1 MVTDFGFDHQR
12 PLSDA
17 RMPGNENLSPKAPT
31 FGTRQNAIWRI
42 LMHSQRLLQEIE
54 ILPPELQKQVSDFV
68 VFLRK
73 QQQKQIIKKR
83 TVGEYK
89 DKIVIHE
96 DFDEPLGDEFWL
108 GEK

>member
-1 MVTDFGFDHQR
+1 
-12 PLSDA
+12 
-17 RMPGNENLSPKAPT
+17 
-31 FGTRQNAIWRI
+31 
-42 LMHSQRLLQEIE
+42 MHGQQLLHEIE

-73 QQQKQIIKKR
+73 QQQKQHVKKR

-96 DFDEPLGDEFWL
+96 DFDEPLGDDFWL
-108 GEK
+108 CEQ

>member
-1 MVTDFGFDHQR
+1 
-12 PLSDA
+12 
-17 RMPGNENLSPKAPT
+17 
-31 FGTRQNAIWRI
+31 
-42 LMHSQRLLQEIE
+42 MHGQQLLHEIE

-73 QQQKQIIKKR
+73 QQQKQFVNKR

-96 DFDEPLGDEFWL
+96 DFDEPLGDDFWL
-108 GEK
+108 GV

>member
-1 MVTDFGFDHQR
+1 
-12 PLSDA
+12 
-17 RMPGNENLSPKAPT
+17 
-31 FGTRQNAIWRI
+31 
-42 LMHSQRLLQEIE
+42 MHGQQLLHEIE

-68 VFLRK
+68 IFLRK
-73 QQQKQIIKKR
+73 KHQKQSIKMK

-96 DFDEPLGDEFWL
+96 DFDEPLGDDFWL

>member
-1 MVTDFGFDHQR
+1 
-12 PLSDA
+12 
-17 RMPGNENLSPKAPT
+17 
-31 FGTRQNAIWRI
+31 
-42 LMHSQRLLQEIE
+42 MHSQELLQEIE

-68 VFLRK
+68 GFLRK
-73 QQQKQIIKKR
+73 QHQKQLIKKR

>member
-1 MVTDFGFDHQR
+1 
-12 PLSDA
+12 
-17 RMPGNENLSPKAPT
+17 
-31 FGTRQNAIWRI
+31 
-42 LMHSQRLLQEIE
+42 MHGQQLLHEIE

-73 QQQKQIIKKR
+73 QQQKQFVKKR

-96 DFDEPLGDEFWL
+96 DFDEPLGDDFWL
-108 GEK
+108 GKQ

>member
-1 MVTDFGFDHQR
+1 
-12 PLSDA
+12 
-17 RMPGNENLSPKAPT
+17 
-31 FGTRQNAIWRI
+31 
-42 LMHSQRLLQEIE
+42 MHGQQLLHEIE

-73 QQQKQIIKKR
+73 QQQKQLVKKR

-96 DFDEPLGDEFWL
+96 DFDEPLGDDFWS
-108 GEK
+108 GEQ

>member
-1 MVTDFGFDHQR
+1 
-12 PLSDA
+12 
-17 RMPGNENLSPKAPT
+17 
-31 FGTRQNAIWRI
+31 
-42 LMHSQRLLQEIE
+42 MHGQQLLQEIE

-68 VFLRK
+68 IFLRK
-73 QQQKQIIKKR
+73 LQQKQFVKKR

-96 DFDEPLGDEFWL
+96 DFDEPLGDDFWM